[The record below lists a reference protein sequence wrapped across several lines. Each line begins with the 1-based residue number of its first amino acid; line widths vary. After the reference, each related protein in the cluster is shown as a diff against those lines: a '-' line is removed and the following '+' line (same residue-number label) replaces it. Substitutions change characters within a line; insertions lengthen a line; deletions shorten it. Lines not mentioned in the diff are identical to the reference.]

1 MGVRGCDGRGRGN
14 ACRRAGGQ
22 AFLRLYLL
30 LACLQYAV
38 PGSIGG
44 GGGGGERGDVTSL
57 TGSGHL
63 KLLHSYKIQCQ
74 SPSCMHPSKRIP
86 KTRGRERKK
95 VQGSRQASH
104 PRITGQQQPG
114 TQQCRGTAVRSC
126 GVVYQLNCQGRR

>member
-44 GGGGGERGDVTSL
+44 GGGSERGDVTSL

-74 SPSCMHPSKRIP
+74 SPSCMHRRKEYQKQEAERGR
-86 KTRGRERKK
+86 KCKEADKQATRGL
-95 VQGSRQASH
+95 QASSSQG
-104 PRITGQQQPG
+104 PNN
-114 TQQCRGTAVRSC
+114 
-126 GVVYQLNCQGRR
+126 VVEPPFVVAE